1 MRPLSSETPQV
12 LAGKA
17 AVVTGSGRG
26 VGRGIALA
34 LADAGAAIA
43 VCGRTPDVLAETAEE
58 VRRRGGRAITVRCD
72 VTDPAQIE
80 VLVARTVAELGG
92 IDILVNNA
100 QDSKAVGRLVD
111 VDPED
116 FVKGFASGP
125 LATLRLMQACH
136 PHLKGDGVVVNLG
149 TAASL
154 RPDPVGYGC
163 YGAVKE
169 AIRALS
175 RAAAVEWAADGIRVH
190 VIVPL
195 AGLERFQRERPEEAK
210 VFIDS
215 IPLGR
220 IGDAERDVGRAVV
233 FLCGP
238 DSGYMTGN
246 TLLIDGGQA
255 FLR

>member
-1 MRPLSSETPQV
+1 MLD
-12 LAGKA
+12 GKV

-34 LADAGAAIA
+34 LAGAGAAVT
-43 VCGRTPDVLAETAEE
+43 VCGRTPSTLEDTAAEI
-58 VRRRGGRAITVRCD
+58 RRRGGRAITVECD
-72 VTDPAQIE
+72 VTDPARIDE
-80 VLVARTVAELGG
+80 VVARTVDELGG
-92 IDILVNNA
+92 IQILVNNA
-100 QDSKAVGRLVD
+100 QDSKAIGRLVD
-111 VDPED
+111 VDPDD
-116 FVKGFASGP
+116 FVAGFRSGP

-136 PHLKGDGVVVNLG
+136 PHLAGDGVVVNLG
-149 TAASL
+149 TSASM
-154 RPDPVGYGC
+154 RPDPVDYGC

-175 RAAAVEWAADGIRVH
+175 RAAAVEWASDGIRVH
-190 VIVPL
+190 VVVPL
-195 AGLERFQRERPEEAK
+195 SGLERFQRERPDEA
-210 VFIDS
+210 VAFIES

-220 IGDAERDVGRAVV
+220 IGDAERDIGRVIV

-246 TLLIDGGQA
+246 TLLVDGGQA

>member
-1 MRPLSSETPQV
+1 VDVDAIPQTLSGRV
-12 LAGKA
+12 AI
-17 AVVTGSGRG
+17 VTGSGRG

-34 LADAGAAIA
+34 LASAGAAVT
-43 VCGRTPDVLAETAEE
+43 VCGRTPETLDDTVAEID
-58 VRRRGGRAITVRCD
+58 RRGGRATAVRCD
-72 VTDPAQIE
+72 VTDPAQIDR
-80 VLVARTVAELGG
+80 LVATTLDAFGG

-100 QDSKAVGRLVD
+100 QDSKAIGPLLD
-111 VDPED
+111 VDPTE
-116 FVKGFASGP
+116 FEQGFASGP
-125 LATLRLMQACH
+125 LATLRMMRACH
-136 PHLKGDGVVVNLG
+136 PHLRGDGVVVNLG

-154 RPDPVGYGC
+154 RPDPIEYGC
-163 YGAVKE
+163 YGANKE

-195 AGLERFQRERPEEAK
+195 AGLERFQRERPDEARA
-210 VFIDS
+210 FIAS

-220 IGDAERDVGRAVV
+220 IGDAERDIGRAVV

>member
-1 MRPLSSETPQV
+1 LTTGTEQV
-12 LAGKA
+12 LAGKVA
-17 AVVTGSGRG
+17 IVTGSGRG

-34 LADAGAAIA
+34 LAAAGAS
-43 VCGRTPDVLAETAEE
+43 VVVSGRTPEPLEATADDI
-58 VRRRGGRAITVRCD
+58 RRRGGRAITVRCD
-72 VTDPAQIE
+72 VTDPVQIDE
-80 VLVARTVAELGG
+80 LVRRAVDELGG
-92 IDILVNNA
+92 VQILVNNA
-100 QDSKAVGRLVD
+100 QDAKAVGRLVD
-111 VDPED
+111 VDPEE
-116 FVKGFASGP
+116 FSRGFASGP

-136 PHLKGDGVVVNLG
+136 PHLRGDGVVVNLG

-154 RPDPVGYGC
+154 RPDPVSYGC

-175 RAAAVEWAADGIRVH
+175 RSAAVEWAADGIRVH

-195 AGLERFQRERPEEAK
+195 SGLERFQRERPDEARA
-210 VFIDS
+210 FIAS

-220 IGDAERDVGRAVV
+220 IGDAEHDIGRAVV